1 MCELIIGTLVVVV
14 IVTVVICSHID
25 KVAHEVRRLSDI
37 IEKDIEERNMRFGR
51 RP

>member
-25 KVAHEVRRLSDI
+25 KVASEIRWLSDI
-37 IEKDIEERNMRFGR
+37 IDKDVGD
-51 RP
+51 